1 MKKTISMF
9 RSFSIVQLRI
19 TTLIM
24 AIFLFTS
31 CEDYLDVN
39 PASEVKE
46 DELFEDEQ
54 GYKDALYG
62 VYQMVSDKSLYGD
75 NLTMGFVDVL
85 AQQYNTRSS
94 SHMFYNAGL
103 YRYEDNAVESRI
115 YDIWSSMY
123 TAIAQINFILEN
135 IDADRNVFSSDQ
147 LYSTVKGEALGL
159 RAFLHFDLVRLFGP
173 APITSSGA
181 ATIPYRDEF
190 SVKNEARLSVEEI
203 LSKCETDFKEAEA
216 LLAPYP
222 EMDEIRNPQ
231 GSLGGTDNFLAFRQ
245 NRMNLWA
252 VKGLLAR
259 LYLYEGDQ
267 SQAFLYAN
275 EVIDSGYFRF
285 MSQAE
290 LNTTGEF
297 NDRTFSYEHV
307 FSLSVYDL
315 RDTSDEYFRFSS
327 SESGSTDTKLL
338 VEENK
343 VKNVYEVSQGYS
355 SDPRYDKLWQFS
367 QSFLV
372 HAKFWQSDELS
383 PLLRNL
389 VPIVRLSEMYY
400 IAAETATNTQ
410 AAVGFL
416 NKVRRERFIPELP
429 DTIDAEVLQNEIFKE
444 YRKEF
449 YSEGQLFY
457 YYKRTDAQNIID
469 SQISPI
475 TDAEYVLPIP
485 VREIE
490 FGG

>member
-1 MKKTISMF
+1 MF
-9 RSFSIVQLRI
+9 RSFRIVQLRVA
-19 TTLIM
+19 TLII
-24 AIFLFTS
+24 AIFLLTS

-62 VYQMVSDKSLYGD
+62 VYQMISDKTLYGD

-94 SHMFYNAGL
+94 SHMFYDAGL
-103 YRYEDNAVESRI
+103 YRYEDSEVEARI
-115 YDIWSSMY
+115 FDIWSSMY

-135 IDADRNVFSSDQ
+135 IDANRNVFSSDQ
-147 LYSTVKGEALGL
+147 LYSTVKGEALSL
-159 RAFLHFDLVRLFGP
+159 RAFLHFDLVRLFGS

-181 ATIPYRDEF
+181 AAIPYRDEF
-190 SVKNEARLSVEEI
+190 SVKNEDRLSVKEI
-203 LSKCETDFKEAEA
+203 LKKCEADFKEAEA

-222 EMDEIRNPQ
+222 EMDEIRNPK

-259 LYLYEGDQ
+259 LYLYKGDQ

-285 MSQAE
+285 MTQTE

-315 RDTSDEYFRFSS
+315 RETSDEYFRFSTG
-327 SESGSTDTKLL
+327 ESGSTDTKLL
-338 VEENK
+338 VEEDK

-367 QSFLV
+367 QSIFV
-372 HAKFWQSDELS
+372 HAKFWQEDELS
-383 PLLRNL
+383 PLLKNL
-389 VPIVRLSEMYY
+389 VPVVRLSEMYY
-400 IAAETATNTQ
+400 IAAESTQNPGTAVKYINEVRQ
-410 AAVGFL
+410 A
-416 NKVRRERFIPELP
+416 RFIPALP
-429 DTIDAEVLQNEIFKE
+429 DDLSAEVLQNEIFKE

-457 YYKRTDAQNIID
+457 YYKRTDAENIID
-469 SQISPI
+469 SQISPV
-475 TDAEYVLPIP
+475 TDEEYVLPIP
-485 VREIE
+485 LREVE